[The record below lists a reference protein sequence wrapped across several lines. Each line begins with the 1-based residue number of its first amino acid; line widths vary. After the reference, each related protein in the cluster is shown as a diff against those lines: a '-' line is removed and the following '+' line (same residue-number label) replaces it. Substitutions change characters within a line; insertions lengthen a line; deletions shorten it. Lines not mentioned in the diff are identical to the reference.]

1 MSTAPAD
8 TTTTD
13 RTDSQ
18 PASPTTSGAAGEAA
32 LPMVLTTV
40 EAVEVT
46 RLSPSYVRVCFA
58 GDLADL
64 GVDGPWLDQRIK
76 LVLPEEHGVVP
87 SVEGVGA
94 DWYAGWRALPPEQ
107 RGHMRTYTVRDVQ
120 GYGADTRLVVD
131 FVVHEDGLAGPGGGW
146 ALRARPGMRIV
157 LVAPRR
163 GVPFGGIEFTPGA
176 ATSLLLV
183 GDETAV
189 PAVAGI
195 LAGLGCAV
203 TGTAFLEVPDAL
215 DIQDLPAPP
224 GVEVRWLVRGH
235 RDVGAR
241 LVPAVRECLGLPASA
256 PGDDHVEVDPDLWET
271 PAFSSSGEE
280 VATQAHNPAS
290 GPLDGVFAWIAGES
304 TMVTRLRRALVREV
318 GVDRRQ
324 VAFMG
329 YWRRGVAM
337 QS

>member
-1 MSTAPAD
+1 MSTTPAATATDTPATAPA
-8 TTTTD
+8 TTE
-13 RTDSQ
+13 
-18 PASPTTSGAAGEAA
+18 EALA

-46 RLSPSYVRVCFA
+46 RISPSFVRVCFA
-58 GDLADL
+58 GDQLADM

-76 LVLPEEHGVVP
+76 LVLPEEHGSVP
-87 SVEGVGA
+87 SVEGVGP
-94 DWYAGWRALPPEQ
+94 DWYADWRALPPAE
-107 RGHMRTYTVRDVQ
+107 RGHMRTYTVRELQ

-146 ALRARPGMRIV
+146 ALRARPGDRLV
-157 LVAPRR
+157 LLAPRR
-163 GVPFGGIEFTPGA
+163 GVPFGGIEFAPGEA
-176 ATSLLLV
+176 GSLLLV

-195 LAGLGCAV
+195 LAGLGCGAR
-203 TGTAFLEVPDAL
+203 GTAFLEVPEAL
-215 DIQDLPAPP
+215 DIQDLPAPT

-235 RDVGAR
+235 REVGSH

-256 PGDDHVEVDPDLWET
+256 PGDAHVEVDPDLWET

-280 VATQAHNPAS
+280 IEQQLRPAVDA
-290 GPLDGVFAWIAGES
+290 LDGVFAWIAGES
-304 TMVTRLRRALVREV
+304 SMVTRLRRALVKEV

-324 VAFMG
+324 VAVMG

>member
-1 MSTAPAD
+1 M
-8 TTTTD
+8 
-13 RTDSQ
+13 
-18 PASPTTSGAAGEAA
+18 SPTTTAASPV
-32 LPMVLTTV
+32 LPLVLTEV

-46 RLSPSYVRVCFA
+46 RLSPSFVRVVFA
-58 GDLADL
+58 GDQLADM

-76 LVLPEEHGVVP
+76 LVLPEEHGTLP
-87 SVEGVGA
+87 SLEGVGE
-94 DWYAGWRALPPEQ
+94 DWYADWRALPPPQ
-107 RGHMRTYTVRDVQ
+107 RGHMRTYTVRELE

-131 FVVHEDGLAGPGGGW
+131 FVVHEDGLAGPGAGW
-146 ALRARPGMRIV
+146 ALRARPGMRVV
-157 LVAPRR
+157 LLAPRR
-163 GVPFGGIEFTPGA
+163 GVPFGGIEFTPGE

-195 LAGLGCAV
+195 LAGLGCGAS
-203 TGTAFLEVPDAL
+203 GTVFLEVPDAL
-215 DIQDLPAPP
+215 DIQDLPAPT

-235 RDVGAR
+235 RDVGSR

-256 PGDDHVEVDPDLWET
+256 PGADPAVVEVDPELWET
-271 PAFSSSGEE
+271 PAYSSSGEE
-280 VATQAHNPAS
+280 VAGRATNPTS

-304 TMVTRLRRALVREV
+304 TMVTRLRRALVQEV